1 MKYGGVNIKVS
12 KYHKY
17 QRYGAKYG
25 RYGTVKNGT
34 KFFEM
39 GSLRVL
45 ERGKDL
51 EQRQIDTGI
60 FPQGDLYSILGL
72 MNEKMVT
79 REAHIKK

>member
-1 MKYGGVNIKVS
+1 MKYGGVKIKVS

-51 EQRQIDTGI
+51 EQRRIETGI

-72 MNEKMVT
+72 MNEKTVT